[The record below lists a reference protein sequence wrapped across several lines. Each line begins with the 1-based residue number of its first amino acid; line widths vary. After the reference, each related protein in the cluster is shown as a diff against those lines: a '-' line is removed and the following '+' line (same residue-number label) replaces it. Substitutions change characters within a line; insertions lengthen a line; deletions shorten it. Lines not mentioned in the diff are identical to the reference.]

1 MRQSPDR
8 QFPDIV
14 NVGKPATHNEF
25 RFNAIAW
32 TCSFI
37 YYDFLLS
44 PFAPSGSCLP
54 NGERLMNHPGIEPG
68 TT

>member
-1 MRQSPDR
+1 MDTLFAGCRTTRTKSH
-8 QFPDIV
+8 F
-14 NVGKPATHNEF
+14 NV
-25 RFNAIAW
+25 IAW
-32 TCSFI
+32 TCSSI
-37 YYDFLLS
+37 YYETLLS